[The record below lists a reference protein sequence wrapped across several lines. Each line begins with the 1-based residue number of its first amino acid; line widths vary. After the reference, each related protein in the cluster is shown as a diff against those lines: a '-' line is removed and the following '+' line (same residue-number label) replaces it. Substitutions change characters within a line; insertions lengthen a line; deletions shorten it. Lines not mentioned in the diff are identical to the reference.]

1 MNNIGISQ
9 SLNPMIEQN
18 KEPNKIIKENKNI
31 ESPEKPIENTT
42 EVGTTVSSLFFLH
55 DKSNLEKLQVNLN
68 NQIQKDTIPK
78 DTISTSTGT
87 ESVSS
92 QQDNNSTNSN
102 INKPKTFAGKT
113 KQWAG
118 NVWTSIKNI
127 KNIKNIFP
135 KTEYEEYRNANGDIV
150 KIPKKKIPLK
160 KKKQIN
166 DNVNNRIAQEQNK
179 VVSTYHGVATGLY
192 LVS

>member
-1 MNNIGISQ
+1 MNNVEITQ

-31 ESPEKPIENTT
+31 KSPEKPLENAT
-42 EVGTTVSSLFFLH
+42 EAGTTVSSLFFLH

-102 INKPKTFAGKT
+102 IIKPKTFAGKT

-118 NVWTSIKNI
+118 NIWTSIKNI

-166 DNVNNRIAQEQNK
+166 DNVNNRIVQEQNK

>member
-1 MNNIGISQ
+1 MNNVETTQ
-9 SLNPMIEQN
+9 SVNPMIEQN

-31 ESPEKPIENTT
+31 NSPEKPIENAT
-42 EVGTTVSSLFFLH
+42 EAGTTVSSLFFLQ
-55 DKSNLEKLQVNLN
+55 DKSNLSKLQVNLN

-102 INKPKTFAGKT
+102 IIKPKTFAGKT

-118 NVWTSIKNI
+118 NFWTSI

-166 DNVNNRIAQEQNK
+166 DNVNNRISQEQNK

-192 LVS
+192 IVS

>member
-1 MNNIGISQ
+1 MNKIGISQ
-9 SLNPMIEQN
+9 SLNPMIEQD

-31 ESPEKPIENTT
+31 ESPKKPIENTT